1 MKKNSIRAMILRRL
15 GQSVIVLFLVTLIV
29 FFLLQLVP
37 GDPIINYLGPSAN
50 KEQIQYYTQLY
61 GYDKPVITQY
71 VKWIAGLFHGQM
83 GHSVTYN
90 MEVSNLIFARL
101 GTTLMI
107 VLPAF
112 VIAVIFGILFG
123 IIAALNR
130 GNAVDTVISVIAN
143 AGMAMP
149 LFWIGIIAILVFALT
164 LRILPVQGYVS
175 PSEGIGNW
183 LRHLIMPVVI
193 LALGP
198 IAQFTRQTRS
208 SMLEVVRQDFVRT
221 AEAKGVGRK
230 TIIIRHELR
239 NALIPI
245 ITVMGIQL
253 GSMIGGTVLIESI
266 FNIDGLGNLMITA
279 IKSKDYMVVESGVFL
294 IACAVAICNLLVD
307 ILYGV
312 IDPRIRS
319 ER

>member
-71 VKWIAGLFHGQM
+71 VKWVAGLFHGQM

-90 MEVSNLIFARL
+90 MEVSNVIFARL

-149 LFWIGIIAILVFALT
+149 LFWIGIIAILVFALI

-221 AEAKGVGRK
+221 AEAKGVERK

-253 GSMIGGTVLIESI
+253 GGMIGGTVLIESI

>member
-1 MKKNSIRAMILRRL
+1 MILRRL
-15 GQSVIVLFLVTLIV
+15 GQSIVVLFLVTLIV
-29 FFLLQLVP
+29 FLLMQLVP
-37 GDPIINYLGPSAN
+37 GDPILNYLGPTAT

-61 GYDKPVITQY
+61 GYNQPVIVQY
-71 VKWIAGLFHGQM
+71 FKWIAGLFHGQM

-90 MEVSNLIFARL
+90 IEVSNVIFSRL

-107 VLPAF
+107 VIPAF

-130 GNAVDTVISVIAN
+130 GNAIDTTISVIAN

-149 LFWIGIIAILVFALT
+149 LFWIGIIAILFFGLV

-183 LRHLIMPVVI
+183 LRHLVMPVGI

-198 IAQFTRQTRS
+198 IAQFARQTRS
-208 SMLEVVRQDFVRT
+208 SMLEVVRQDYVRT
-221 AEAKGVGRK
+221 AEAKGVDRSV
-230 TIIIRHELR
+230 IIVRHELR

-245 ITVMGIQL
+245 ITVMGVQL

-279 IKSKDYMVVESGVFL
+279 IKSKDYMVVENGVFL
-294 IACAVAICNLLVD
+294 IACAVAVCNLLVD

-319 ER
+319 AR